1 MRRQE
6 SNLRRRRSERRVP
19 TNRND
24 SAAHWSPRN
33 ARRPTCREQPGTTI
47 KGPAIEDP
55 GSSPGPY
62 GVEVCPGK
70 IRQQGPA
77 EAARE
82 GIEPSNKVINSHLP
96 VPAQDL
102 AKEAVSVAGF
112 EPAISCARGTR
123 STRLSHTLLRRLRRR
138 GRGPFTTGVVTI
150 PPDSGLW
157 GETGIV
163 RHVALTKRQTEG
175 PLGAASSPLDDRR
188 RGSGIGRI
196 RTVSDPGKNRA
207 CCREHLNPRRGL

>member
-62 GVEVCPGK
+62 GVEVSPGK

-138 GRGPFTTGVVTI
+138 GRGPFTTEVVTI
-150 PPDSGLW
+150 APDSGTVGRNTDRATRRTHKTTNGRTAW
-157 GETGIV
+157 GGV
-163 RHVALTKRQTEG
+163 VA
-175 PLGAASSPLDDRR
+175 
-188 RGSGIGRI
+188 SGRPEA
-196 RTVSDPGKNRA
+196 RKWDWTDSNRLRPG
-207 CCREHLNPRRGL
+207 